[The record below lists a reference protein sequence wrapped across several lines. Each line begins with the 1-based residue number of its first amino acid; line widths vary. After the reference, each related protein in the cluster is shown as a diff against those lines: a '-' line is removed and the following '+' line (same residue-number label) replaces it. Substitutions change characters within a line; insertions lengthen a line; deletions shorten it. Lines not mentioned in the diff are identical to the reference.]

1 MRKFTWQMLRSLCIR
16 EGWFTEGT
24 NEQYIRLRRA
34 FEEFEDEESLAWIIW
49 VCSDIENVGS
59 VREQVDKI
67 KIVLEDEIDE

>member
-1 MRKFTWQMLRSLCIR
+1 MA
-16 EGWFTEGT
+16 
-24 NEQYIRLRRA
+24 NA
-34 FEEFEDEESLAWIIW
+34 EESLAWIIW